1 MRKSE
6 RQEETDFQH
15 MITGNKFS
23 AWTAVLGRIL
33 QLLSY
38 TKKIITSSLVY
49 VTIIT
54 LHVWQVIL
62 VHKNHIISDTF
73 LVGQNQQIA
82 PHL

>member
-23 AWTAVLGRIL
+23 ARTAVLGRIL

-38 TKKIITSSLVY
+38 TKKLLPQAWY
-49 VTIIT
+49 M
-54 LHVWQVIL
+54 
-62 VHKNHIISDTF
+62 
-73 LVGQNQQIA
+73 
-82 PHL
+82 